1 MKRGPH
7 VIASVCM
14 LLALALSLAEGVAA
28 TMCALE
34 MDATMA
40 GMEMSVDANSNE
52 HHEHGAHC
60 GSSHHDEESAP
71 GVPDCPLGFPVGSC
85 LSPAALPTAT
95 VAQLASLFEHDIPLF
110 SPDVLAISPAS
121 SAVFHPPKA

>member
-1 MKRGPH
+1 MKRGSRA
-7 VIASVCM
+7 ITSGCM
-14 LLALALSLAEGVAA
+14 LLALALSLAERVSA

-40 GMEMSVDANSNE
+40 GMEMPMDANSNE

-60 GSSHHDEESAP
+60 GSGSHDEESSP
-71 GVPDCPLGFPVGSC
+71 GVPDCPFGFPVGSC
-85 LSPAALPTAT
+85 LSPATLPTAT

-110 SPDVLAISPAS
+110 SPGVLAISSAG